1 MTTSP
6 AAQAARQDGALFP
19 NECTRLPPALARST
33 SFPFVLFLQTIDT
46 GT

>member
-19 NECTRLPPALARST
+19 NECMRLPPALARST